1 MTSRPV
7 ASPKTRAPRPPE
19 RPDSGLVTGDARPA
33 TRARSSRPNILAAM
47 ARNPRIVTPLLF
59 IALMTLLS
67 VLAPALAPADPLEVN
82 SSQRLQPPGAQ
93 SLLGTDE
100 FGRDILSRLLYGGRV
115 SLIVA
120 IGSIAIA
127 NLFGVTFGL
136 VGGYYGG
143 WPETLTMRAM
153 DVLLAI
159 PPILLAIAVV
169 AFLGSSLVNLIVVIG
184 LIYVPRFARIV
195 HGSALSVRQ
204 REFVA
209 AARVVGASG
218 PRIILTAILPNLM
231 APIIVQASVNLGFA
245 ILLESGLSFLG
256 LGAPPPTPS
265 WGGMIGT
272 GRGFM
277 QLSPWLVF
285 WPALVIW
292 ATILAFN
299 LLGDGLRDALDPK
312 LRD

>member
-1 MTSRPV
+1 MIDAASAEGRLDAAPAAARRRPGPLV
-7 ASPKTRAPRPPE
+7 ALLRVPRIWV
-19 RPDSGLVTGDARPA
+19 SLAFLLLIGLV
-33 TRARSSRPNILAAM
+33 
-47 ARNPRIVTPLLF
+47 
-59 IALMTLLS
+59 AL
-67 VLAPALAPADPLEVN
+67 LAPVLAPADPIEM
-82 SSQRLQPPGAQ
+82 SPPQRLLPPGGRF
-93 SLLGTDE
+93 LLGTDE

-115 SLIVA
+115 SLVVA
-120 IGSIAIA
+120 FGSIAIA
-127 NLFGVTFGL
+127 TVFGVALGL
-136 VGGYYGG
+136 IGGYYGG
-143 WPETLTMRAM
+143 LPETLTMRSM
-153 DVLLAI
+153 DVLLCI

-169 AFLGSSLVNLIVVIG
+169 AFAGSSLPNLVLVIG
-184 LIYVPRFARIV
+184 LIYIPRFARIV
-195 HGSALSVRQ
+195 HGSALSVKQ

-209 AARVVGASG
+209 AARVIGATG
-218 PRIILTAILPNLM
+218 PRIILTAILPNLL

-265 WGGMIGT
+265 WGAMIGT

-277 QLSPWLVF
+277 QISPWLIL